1 MMKCNLCKTGIVLSA
16 LTGLALPTTALADFV
31 ADGKVKLDL
40 KNFYLTRS
48 YDTAADDVGS
58 WSQAADLQYSSGYT
72 DTRIQVGLDAS
83 SQLAYIISADG
94 DDGSVP
100 IHADGE
106 APDTYGRSGATF
118 KAKYSKTELTVGDH
132 RPHLPIAWDDT
143 SRQLDTIYEGA
154 MLQSKEIDGLALTAG
169 RYWEVVTRESS
180 DKEGMS
186 IFRGNDD
193 KRSDGLD
200 FLGASYD
207 VTTALNVTYF
217 LGKLNDYYKQQY
229 AGLTYKTR
237 LGDVGSRT
245 DVRLF
250 RVSDDGEARNGEY
263 DTQAFGLRESL
274 NMGNHTVMV
283 NYQKMNNDKFFP
295 TLNGY
300 IPQPYLVQWSNLAF
314 VRPDEKSLGLVY
326 MYNAKDTLPGLKIF
340 ARMIKGTDIDVG
352 GLTDENETE
361 KNLYVTY
368 SLQQGSLKGLTF
380 DVRGNFID
388 RSFTSGYDEYRVTTT
403 YTVNF

>member
-1 MMKCNLCKTGIVLSA
+1 MKCNLCKTGIVLSA

-263 DTQAFGLRESL
+263 DTQAFGVRESL
-274 NMGNHTVMV
+274 SMGNHAVLYPAALLGAMV
-283 NYQKMNNDKFFP
+283 K
-295 TLNGY
+295 
-300 IPQPYLVQWSNLAF
+300 
-314 VRPDEKSLGLVY
+314 
-326 MYNAKDTLPGLKIF
+326 PGVCSSRRKI
-340 ARMIKGTDIDVG
+340 T
-352 GLTDENETE
+352 
-361 KNLYVTY
+361 
-368 SLQQGSLKGLTF
+368 GSG
-380 DVRGNFID
+380 VH
-388 RSFTSGYDEYRVTTT
+388 V
-403 YTVNF
+403 